1 MSHFPLCF
9 LASHFL
15 IQLSYYKNQSVT
27 FITSFGRWS
36 YKLDEPTHPCNKKRW
51 EHFWLHP
58 HFRGTAV
65 GASRRGGVKEETT
78 DLQPVLPWLFSLF
91 SIPYSSQPLEDT
103 PALCIPSHHGQTYLK
118 LHWGAVPPCGHS
130 LSSAWSCWVEIP
142 KDKSS
147 KAIHGWP
154 FLIYTLQVQVPPHIT
169 GMQTPYWFGIVIN
182 NLEIISRFPT
192 QGTPTT
198 THAGL
203 RSSVLSHIQENMPPQ
218 PFRTESFQG
227 TAIPWTFSPKAY

>member
-118 LHWGAVPPCGHS
+118 LHWGGCSSLWPFPELSMVMLGWNSKGQKQQSHS
-130 LSSAWSCWVEIP
+130 WVTFSDLHSSSASAPSHHWNADSL
-142 KDKSS
+142 
-147 KAIHGWP
+147 
-154 FLIYTLQVQVPPHIT
+154 LIWDCH
-169 GMQTPYWFGIVIN
+169 
-182 NLEIISRFPT
+182 
-192 QGTPTT
+192 
-198 THAGL
+198 
-203 RSSVLSHIQENMPPQ
+203 
-218 PFRTESFQG
+218 
-227 TAIPWTFSPKAY
+227 K